1 MLLHIYL
8 LLTLFVCFGPFDT
21 DSLIQVSFKKKKKSK
36 KQRHKMLSSPSRWHH
51 VLSDKRPTA
60 AVVISWGS
68 NVSTLAL

>member
-8 LLTLFVCFGPFDT
+8 LLTLFVCFGPFNT
-21 DSLIQVSFKKKKKSK
+21 DLLIQVFFKKKKK

-51 VLSDKRPTA
+51 VLSDKRPTTA
-60 AVVISWGS
+60 FVISWGS

>member
-1 MLLHIYL
+1 MLLHIYFSRYL
-8 LLTLFVCFGPFDT
+8 YVLGLLTQ
-21 DSLIQVSFKKKKKSK
+21 IYSFKSVFLKKK